1 VRGYVVHGLAVHGLA
16 VRGLVVHGL
25 VVHGLV
31 VRGLAVHMAIESER
45 DRGTTALKGGQ
56 CITSHRLRALWGI
69 VAPRL
74 LQVRAYFT
82 QNAIDKVYLYCVMT
96 GVHIDCIHFML

>member
-1 VRGYVVHGLAVHGLA
+1 LWVGKRRGVVHGLVVHVLVVHGLAVHGH
-16 VRGLVVHGL
+16 R
-25 VVHGLV
+25 
-31 VRGLAVHMAIESER
+31 ESER

-56 CITSHRLRALWGI
+56 CITSHRLRALQSLTE
-69 VAPRL
+69 PRL
-74 LQVRAYFT
+74 LQGRAYFT